1 MPMTHLVHKSALP
14 TKLSRDFDGSAAAAA
29 AQTTTPGSPQSNH
42 SQTIKRKPTM
52 ADSSPYRR
60 YNSPTERETKEK
72 HRSEQR
78 AQTTA
83 LHTACSSPSSSLSKL
98 RATLLALG
106 PSSASIRDEEGRLP
120 LHLLGKNELLIHL
133 FLNQARY
140 EVDENDAGFTTG
152 EVMMGG
158 TGANRSPRTEL
169 DSFVVELVKAYPRG
183 MICTTEDGRIPLTDA
198 IYDWIEYSSR
208 DVPLGRDGEEM
219 EERGPSRLGMGS
231 ANGRDVS
238 YLGSDRLEGMSQL
251 MGRDEDDAVRNAGEV
266 AEQSVQRS
274 VLTGLSL
281 PSAFK
286 SAYSASSE
294 VGSARGTRATYRN
307 LLEDPAARQQAE
319 FKNVWSATAPR
330 AEEDEDERMEGG
342 SGRGRSARSGR
353 SGSRHASGQSD
364 IVSNPPEDA
373 AIDDVFPLNLAMPP
387 VVEWSLRMI
396 SIILDGIES
405 YGGPLGYDDSESF
418 QAWKEGDK
426 DGGNNTTSGDLA
438 WIGNS
443 IVSSVASIPSLMKT
457 LLLLNDNDPAKS
469 RVFHLSVI
477 RRAISSKYT
486 IGNWLVYMLEAVDPI
501 VARRGVDYLEILSED
516 EDENALIPSTKRVR
530 FAGTQLSPASRAALY
545 YKVSRLDYFLPAILA
560 LEDTKEVDRAAKTKL
575 LRHILDKELGSRA
588 TLTMAFFD
596 VFFLIML
603 LVCFQMMVYNVV
615 EGGGYSL
622 KYVVTSY
629 LSMTGVIYAVL
640 RKFGQMSSMI
650 KISKQAFAEN
660 NFRWEDAVDWLAI
673 LLAIGGIVWMELQ
686 TTLAFVQLTDYMR
699 SYLAAAIC
707 ALWFK
712 LVSWLSVINWQVVNL
727 VQVLYQVSYFWFH
740 NADAFL
746 RLVH

>member
-1 MPMTHLVHKSALP
+1 
-14 TKLSRDFDGSAAAAA
+14 
-29 AQTTTPGSPQSNH
+29 
-42 SQTIKRKPTM
+42 
-52 ADSSPYRR
+52 
-60 YNSPTERETKEK
+60 
-72 HRSEQR
+72 
-78 AQTTA
+78 
-83 LHTACSSPSSSLSKL
+83 
-98 RATLLALG
+98 
-106 PSSASIRDEEGRLP
+106 
-120 LHLLGKNELLIHL
+120 
-133 FLNQARY
+133 
-140 EVDENDAGFTTG
+140 
-152 EVMMGG
+152 MGG
-158 TGANRSPRTEL
+158 TGARHAPTTEL
-169 DSFVVELVKAYPRG
+169 DAFVMELVKAYPRG
-183 MICTTEDGRIPLTDA
+183 MICTTEEGRIPLTDS

-208 DVPLGRDGEEM
+208 DVPLGREE
-219 EERGPSRLGMGS
+219 ELGPSQLGMGS

-238 YLGSDRLEGMSQL
+238 ALGEDRLEGMSQL
-251 MGRDEDDAVRNAGEV
+251 MGRDENDATANRAEV

-294 VGSARGTRATYRN
+294 VGSMRGTRASYRN

-330 AEEDEDERMEGG
+330 EEGEEDDRMENG
-342 SGRGRSARSGR
+342 SGRGRSRSGH
-353 SGSRHASGQSD
+353 SGSGRGRGQSD
-364 IVSNPPEDA
+364 ILSNPPEDG

-396 SIILDGIES
+396 SVILDGIES

-418 QAWKEGDK
+418 QAWK
-426 DGGNNTTSGDLA
+426 DGNKEDGANQTTSGDLA

-443 IVSSVASIPSLMKT
+443 IVSSVASIPSFMKT
-457 LLLLNDNDPAKS
+457 LLLLNDNDPVKS
-469 RVFHLSVI
+469 RVFNLSVV

-486 IGNWLVYMLEAVDPI
+486 IGNWLVYMLEAVDPV

-516 EDENALIPSTKRVR
+516 EDENALIPSTKRMR
-530 FAGTQLSPASRAALY
+530 FAGTQLSPANRAALY
-545 YKVSRLDYFLPAILA
+545 FKVSRLDYFLPAILA
-560 LEDTKEVDRAAKTKL
+560 LEDTREVDRAAKTKL

-588 TLTMAFFD
+588 TITMAFFD
-596 VFFLIML
+596 LFFLLML

-622 KYVVTSY
+622 LFVVTSY
-629 LSMTGVIYAVL
+629 LSMTGVIYAIL

-650 KISKQAFAEN
+650 KISRQAFVEN

-673 LLAIGGIVWMELQ
+673 LLAVGGIVWMELQ
-686 TTLAFVQLTDYMR
+686 TTLPFVELTDYMR
-699 SYLAAAIC
+699 SYLAASIC

-727 VQVLYQVSYFWFH
+727 VQVLYQVSYMSCVIKSNYILFILTHSHVLLYSVDTQWNEVDSSLSNDINLCKLSNVLC
-740 NADAFL
+740 NAL
-746 RLVH
+746 WSM